1 MLKQFYSRGLHLLM
15 RPQQARALQQVNF
28 TAIVNAQQRGFA
40 KKGRKKKNADDAS
53 QTEDEPVEEPV
64 HAEPEPVHH
73 EPEPVVAA
81 EGRPDFSAAT
91 KAQPQEVVAKD
102 LFQAFSVGDV
112 KQVQSTPG
120 NKPPSQEDTIEGRYA
135 SVLFSSA
142 SEQEALYTIYEDIS
156 YIKSLYDN
164 SESFKLFTQNAGVGA
179 REIQLFN

>member
-1 MLKQFYSRGLHLLM
+1 MLKQFYSRGLHMLM
-15 RPQQARALQQVNF
+15 HPQQARALQQVDF
-28 TAIVNAQQRGFA
+28 TAIINSQQRSFA
-40 KKGRKKKNADDAS
+40 KKKKAKKDDGAS
-53 QTEDEPVEEPV
+53 MTEEEPVEEPV
-64 HAEPEPVHH
+64 HTYHEPV
-73 EPEPVVAA
+73 AA
-81 EGRPDFSAAT
+81 TTKLDFSAAT
-91 KAQPQEVVAKD
+91 KAQPAETVARE
-102 LFQAFSVGDV
+102 LFSAFSVGDV

-142 SEQEALYTIYEDIS
+142 SENQALYTIYEDIS